1 MKAIEAFE
9 AYCDA
14 WAQHDHV
21 ALAELFTEDGVFE
34 ASTLDAPVKGQKDLK
49 SQLQIISNSHSNIET
64 ETRIAIETEKGAYI
78 EGTYKANIVGAAGKI
93 DGSPVRADFRYVATI
108 EMQDG
113 KISRLA
119 EIYDSRPF
127 YAEERQR
134 VFAMN
139 RRSPY
144 WQGTVD
150 AKCMEW
156 SVYNNMFFPMV
167 YSRAPYEDYA
177 ALMEGVT
184 LWDVGLERQTQLK
197 GPDAVKFLD
206 YLSSRDMSAMKP
218 EDCRYAL
225 ICDEAGLV
233 LCDPV
238 VLMPEEDLV
247 WLSHGNTDLTLW
259 ARGIV
264 LNSDW
269 DVEVSE
275 PDVAP

>member
-14 WAQHDHV
+14 WAQHDHA
-21 ALAELFTEDGVFE
+21 ALAELFTEEGVFE

-49 SQLQIISNSHSNIET
+49 SQLRIISNSHSNIET

-78 EGTYKANIVGAAGKI
+78 EGTYKANIVGAGGKI

-113 KISRLA
+113 KLSRLA

-184 LWDVGLERQTQLK
+184 LWDVGLERPTQLK
-197 GPDAVKFLD
+197 GPDAV
-206 YLSSRDMSAMKP
+206 
-218 EDCRYAL
+218 
-225 ICDEAGLV
+225 
-233 LCDPV
+233 
-238 VLMPEEDLV
+238 
-247 WLSHGNTDLTLW
+247 
-259 ARGIV
+259 
-264 LNSDW
+264 
-269 DVEVSE
+269 
-275 PDVAP
+275 